1 MKYLARS
8 VHQPSKKN
16 RVTRIDLL
24 QVGLFVTIMILIQFI
39 FFGLSFSH
47 AHGAPVQQ
55 GITDTHTPSPTAT
68 NTQTSSTTIT
78 GTVTLTPDLTI
89 TATPST
95 TQTTIINSSTP
106 SVTPT
111 FGVAITLS
119 PTATFFSA
127 TTADVTETQVTRTP
141 TSTYLPLP
149 AVTMIYPKITATQQ
163 LMLAYRSASDVPK
176 QRLPFIFTLLLRF
189 WPLGLIFS
197 VWGILGLWL
206 IFIQHKMD

>member
-1 MKYLARS
+1 MKSLLRS
-8 VHQPSKKN
+8 VHKPSLKN
-16 RVTRIDLL
+16 RISRIDLL
-24 QVGLFVTIMILIQFI
+24 KLSSLAAIVFLMLIDLFVFS
-39 FFGLSFSH
+39 LSY
-47 AHGAPVQQ
+47 AHGAPAQQ
-55 GITDTHTPSPTAT
+55 VSTVTDTPSPTAT
-68 NTQTSSTTIT
+68 DTPTSSTTIT

-89 TATPST
+89 TATPTT
-95 TQTTIINSSTP
+95 TQTTILTSSTP

-119 PTATFFSA
+119 PTATSP
-127 TTADVTETQVTRTP
+127 TTVTANVTETPVTRTP
-141 TSTYLPLP
+141 TATYLPLP

-163 LMLAYRSASDVPK
+163 LMLAYRSESDMPK

-206 IFIQHKMD
+206 IFIQHKLD